1 MTVHHHDPD
10 RIMALAAEELTDTE
24 ARLATAEVAGCEQCS
39 TDLEHQRVA
48 FAALAALGHDPAAAL
63 TDLESRRLRRSLL
76 ETLTPAAA
84 ASVAAPDVSRRRGL
98 SWGPLVAVAAV
109 FLAVVV
115 GGNAIRSLSPG
126 DDDDASAEIVAA
138 DTATTSAPSSG
149 APPAEARTGDTDDAQ
164 SRQSPETTAAASAD
178 GDDETLLSAGATEAT
193 TVVLTVADLGLMWD
207 EVMSGRLDAEESAS
221 LGDAPDLASKVA
233 DVLAGR
239 AAFAGVADDACGG
252 AAAAFVGEPA
262 ETAIVG
268 TVVLVDIGESVLTV
282 TAAPDGTARLLVH
295 DPVSCTVVTEVLPE
309 HP

>member
-76 ETLTPAAA
+76 ETLAPAAA
-84 ASVAAPDVSRRRGL
+84 APAAAPDVTRRRGL

-126 DDDDASAEIVAA
+126 DDDDAGAEIVAA
-138 DTATTSAPSSG
+138 DTATTAAPSSG
-149 APPAEARTGDTDDAQ
+149 APTAEALTEDTDDAE

-178 GDDETLLSAGATEAT
+178 GDDETLFSAGATEAT
-193 TVVLTVADLGLMWD
+193 TVGLTVDDLAVLWD
-207 EVMSGRLDAEESAS
+207 EVTSARLQSEESAS
-221 LGDAPDLASKVA
+221 RRRCAGPRLHGRRR
-233 DVLAGR
+233 AGR
-239 AAFAGVADDACGG
+239 LGARRRRGRRRSRCGG

-262 ETAIVG
+262 ETVVVG
-268 TVVLVDIGESVLTV
+268 TVTLATS
-282 TAAPDGTARLLVH
+282 AR
-295 DPVSCTVVTEVLPE
+295 PCSPSPPLPMGRRGSSSTTR
-309 HP
+309 PAVP